1 MNLKPK
7 TLMLIALAVLVMFF
21 GTFFLTTCKSPASAD
36 DDDIATVVGCGQVRY
51 GGITYNI
58 TGCGQSGVVSFDV
71 TITQSGHTASF
82 HITCSG
88 GCISTAVPF

>member
-7 TLMLIALAVLVMFF
+7 TLMLIALAVLVMLF
-21 GTFFLTTCKSPASAD
+21 GTIFLTTCKSPASAD
-36 DDDIATVVGCGQVRY
+36 DHDTATIVGCDRVRY
-51 GGITYNI
+51 GGFTYSI
-58 TGCGQSGVVSFDV
+58 TGCSQSGVVSFDV

-88 GCISTAVPF
+88 GCISSAVPF